1 MILRCSCLHYP
12 NQSGA
17 ELPEFTEKKLTKERV
32 QQLPEHKIKMHL
44 YGRIRTVYYRSCR
57 CRARILKGREV
68 IAVWTEFEHKG
79 KRRKTRLILS
89 TDTTLDAVTIL
100 RHYALRW
107 PIEPGFNQ
115 IKNLFGVRQLW
126 QRKRQTLYRW
136 LNIRLMAYGLL
147 QLLTIRAGKLA
158 RGLVNQPWRTEDVM
172 TSGMMRTGLKELI
185 LQFNVRSCC
194 TCKSEIFQFPDV
206 ENIAESEVSMP
217 KAA

>member
-1 MILRCSCLHYP
+1 
-12 NQSGA
+12 
-17 ELPEFTEKKLTKERV
+17 
-32 QQLPEHKIKMHL
+32 MHL
-44 YGRIRTVYYRSCR
+44 YGRIRTVHYRSCR
-57 CRARILKGREV
+57 CRARILKGQEV

-115 IKNLFGVRQLW
+115 IKNLFGARQLW
-126 QRKRQTLYRW
+126 QRKRETLYRW

-147 QLLTIRAGKLA
+147 QLLTVRAGKLA
-158 RGLVNQPWRTEDVM
+158 RAIVNQPWRSEDVI
-172 TSGMMRTGLKELI
+172 TAGMVRTGLKEMLSE
-185 LQFNVRSCC
+185 LNVRSCC
-194 TCKSEIFQFPDV
+194 DCKSEIFQFPDID
-206 ENIAESEVSMP
+206 NIPESESSMP